1 MAILTFHGCANQRS
15 TAEFV
20 DFWEIGKRAEKIYYE
35 QDFFKQKYRQME
47 LNELAQRIYTVIARF
62 RLIFW

>member
-1 MAILTFHGCANQRS
+1 MAILTFHDCANQRP

-20 DFWEIGKRAEKIYYE
+20 DFWEIGKRAEKINYE
-35 QDFFKQKYRQME
+35 QDFFKQKHRQKE
-47 LNELAQRIYTVIARF
+47 LNELAQRIYTVITRF